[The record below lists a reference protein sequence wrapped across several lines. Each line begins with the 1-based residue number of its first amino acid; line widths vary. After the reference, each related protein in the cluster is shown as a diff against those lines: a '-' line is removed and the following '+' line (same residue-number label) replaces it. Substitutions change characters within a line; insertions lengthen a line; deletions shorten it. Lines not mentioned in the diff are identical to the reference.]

1 MKKHPPPRNIPRARQ
16 LRREMTDA
24 ERAMWR
30 LLREVVP
37 EARWRRQVPI
47 RHFIADFASHR
58 FKLVI
63 EVDGG
68 QHSEEADAART
79 AIIEREGY
87 RVLRFWNNDVLG
99 NPEGCAQLVLAE
111 MAAAS
116 PPTRQQAAKPA
127 YPSPIEGEG
136 GSRSPNSSFPL
147 DGGGIAQLRWR

>member
-111 MAAAS
+111 IAAAS
-116 PPTRQQAAKPA
+116 PPT
-127 YPSPIEGEG
+127 
-136 GSRSPNSSFPL
+136 NS
-147 DGGGIAQLRWR
+147 G